1 MEKHN
6 HVFRDNITNF
16 VSHRRKHEYY
26 GRKKVR
32 NIRILYILACVAWT
46 ILIFSIGLYE
56 TKLGGFIILSIPYF
70 VFFSGYYEAN
80 LLTPEVEDD
89 NFQSNYLS
97 IGLLIVLPL
106 LTFINGSFKGNRN
119 KFVAI
124 MILALILTMLSLI
137 DVWVPEQYISYVRHV
152 KSIFQTL
159 SIILLI
165 YALYMFYLESGFL
178 TEHNKNP
185 SDDKVTALSKEE
197 SIIAIDAAIL

>member
-1 MEKHN
+1 MEKYN
-6 HVFRDNITNF
+6 PVFRDTITNF

-26 GRKKVR
+26 GPKKVR

-56 TKLGGFIILSIPYF
+56 TKLGGFIILAIPYF

-124 MILALILTMLSLI
+124 MILALILTMLSLV
-137 DVWVPEQYISYVRHV
+137 DVWVPEHYISYVRHV

-178 TEHNKNP
+178 TEHNKTP
-185 SDDKVTALSKEE
+185 SDDNVTTLSKEQ